1 MSVPLCKIFTRI
13 IIINIFNII
22 IIIIIIDNNNNNSYI
37 LRNYPHIQNKKK
49 LNKIN
54 TAIQ

>member
-37 LRNYPHIQNKKK
+37 LRNYPHIQNKK
-49 LNKIN
+49 N
-54 TAIQ
+54 